1 MLFGSDYPFVK
12 VATTVDG
19 LKKYSKFSGSDVEA
33 ISRGNALRL
42 FPRLKA

>member
-19 LKKYSKFSGSDVEA
+19 MRKYSKFSASDVEA
-33 ISRGNALRL
+33 VSRGNAFRL